1 MKKILSLLITVC
13 LLGGIAG
20 CGAKNAG
27 SQQTSGA
34 GNSGTGQTAPGEA
47 NAGTGK
53 TDAASAVKKELV
65 VAIDREPQALDPT
78 GSNHSIACT
87 IVSQMFET
95 LLKFDSQMNVV
106 PGLAESYEQIDDT
119 TFKFNLR
126 KGVKFHNGEELKAGD
141 VIFSFRQAAGTPIG
155 MPYTEKIDL
164 EAMEAPDDYTVI
176 LKTKVPYA
184 AVRQI
189 LCISHLSIINEK
201 AYTEMGKDAYA
212 RNPVGTGPFRFNS
225 WTAGDNL
232 SIVRNDDYWGE
243 KAKLEK
249 VTFRFIT
256 EQTSRTVEI
265 ESGGVDMA
273 LVIPAA
279 DYDRLEENPDI
290 ELKLYTS
297 LYVRYIAF
305 NVTQGPLKDKNVRK
319 ALNYATDIDT
329 ICEVLYTSKGAEVST
344 GSVPPGLMGR
354 NEELEQYGYNPDK
367 ARELLKEAGY
377 DNNLE
382 VSFTYLGNA
391 TNNMMAQMLQ
401 EQWAAVGVTLTLN
414 PLESGALSEYANG
427 MNQEVM
433 PVRTAFISG
442 DIGEGLESMYH
453 SRSQG
458 TSRIN
463 SDNPELDAL
472 LDEASVTMDDGRR
485 TELYQQA
492 QEIINE
498 ESYSIYLCY
507 EYSSIA
513 HSSKLCGLETPPTE
527 RVDYSK
533 LYFAE

>member
-1 MKKILSLLITVC
+1 MKKVVALFMVC
-13 LLGGIAG
+13 LLAGLTGCAAQSSGGKPQSDAAASG
-20 CGAKNAG
+20 TEQAG
-27 SQQTSGA
+27 SKNEKQPGA
-34 GNSGTGQTAPGEA
+34 ENTGTAV
-47 NAGTGK
+47 
-53 TDAASAVKKELV
+53 SAKKELV

-95 LLKFDSQMNVV
+95 LLKFDSSMNVV
-106 PGLAESYEQIDDT
+106 PGLAESFEQIDDT
-119 TFKFNLR
+119 TFKFHLR

-141 VIFSFRQAAGTPIG
+141 VIFSFKHAADTPIG

-164 EAMEAPDDYTVI
+164 DALEAPDDYTII
-176 LKTKVPYA
+176 LKTKEPYA
-184 AVRQI
+184 AIQQI

-201 AYTEMGKDAYA
+201 AFTEMGKDAYA
-212 RNPVGTGPFRFNS
+212 RSPVGTGPFKFNA
-225 WTAGDNL
+225 WAAGDNL
-232 SIVRNDDYWGE
+232 SIVKNEDYWGE

-279 DYDRLEENPDI
+279 DYERLEENPEID
-290 ELKLYTS
+290 LTLYTS

-305 NVTQGPLKDKNVRK
+305 NVTQGPLQDKNVRK

-344 GSVPPGLMGR
+344 GPVPPGLMGR
-354 NEELEQYGYNPDK
+354 NGQLEQYGYNPDK

-382 VSFTYLGNA
+382 ISFTYLGNA

-401 EQWAAVGVTLTLN
+401 EQWASVGVTLTLN
-414 PLESGALSEYANG
+414 PLESGALSEYANA
-427 MNQEVM
+427 MKQEVM

-442 DIGEGLESMYH
+442 DIGEGLETMYH

-463 SDNPELDAL
+463 SNNPELDAL
-472 LDEASVTMDDGRR
+472 LDEASVTMDQDKRIN
-485 TELYQQA
+485 LYQQA

-513 HSSKLCGLETPPTE
+513 HSSKLRGLETPPTE

-533 LYFAE
+533 LYFEE

>member
-1 MKKILSLLITVC
+1 MKKIIALLMVC
-13 LLGGIAG
+13 LLVGMTG
-20 CGAKNAG
+20 CGAQN
-27 SQQTSGA
+27 T
-34 GNSGTGQTAPGEA
+34 GNGQTADTTEKSTPKA
-47 NAGTGK
+47 NPSKMESVSTA
-53 TDAASAVKKELV
+53 KKDLV

-87 IVSQMFET
+87 IVAQMFET
-95 LLKFDSQMNVV
+95 LLKFDSEMNVI
-106 PGLAESYEQIDDT
+106 PGLAESFEQIDDT
-119 TFKFNLR
+119 TLKFTLR
-126 KGVKFHNGEELKAGD
+126 KGVTFHNGDELKASD
-141 VIFSFRQAAGTPIG
+141 VIFSFKHASETPIG

-164 EAMEAPDDYTVI
+164 DTLEAPDDYTIVI
-176 LKTKVPYA
+176 KTKEPYA
-184 AVRQI
+184 AIQQI
-189 LCISHLSIINEK
+189 LCISHLSIISEK
-201 AYTEMGKDAYA
+201 AYNELGKDVFA

-225 WTAGDNL
+225 WSAGDNL

-243 KAKLEK
+243 KANLEK
-249 VTFRFIT
+249 ITFRFIT

-279 DYDRLEENPDI
+279 DYERLEENSDI
-290 ELKLYTS
+290 DLTLYTS

-305 NVTQGPLKDKNVRK
+305 NVTQGPLQDKNVRK

-329 ICEVLYTSKGAEVST
+329 ICEVLYTTKGAEVST
-344 GSVPPGLMGR
+344 GPVPPGLMGR
-354 NEELEQYGYNPDK
+354 NNDLEQYTYNQDK

-414 PLESGALSEYANG
+414 PLESGALSEYANA
-427 MNQEVM
+427 MKQEVM

-442 DIGEGLESMYH
+442 DIGEGLETMYH

-463 SDNPELDAL
+463 SSNSELDAIL
-472 LDEASVTMDDGRR
+472 EEASVTMDNSKRI
-485 TELYQQA
+485 ELYKQA

-513 HSSKLCGLETPPTE
+513 HSSKLHGLETPPTE

-533 LYFAE
+533 LYFEE